1 MNTHKSTWLLA
12 GRYVFAL
19 MVSAF
24 SLSSLATSSHASH
37 MKDIDCSEVPV
48 KITHSAF
55 PMDGFKCQVAA
66 GKQDYTFKEHKI
78 FQNNQKGN
86 FLNIRHYRAMGRT
99 YMKAMT
105 DERVADHLKAIDSWV
120 RDNSYNW
127 TGFATLA
134 GGRYVLFLG
143 KKGSNPVW
151 TCFGH
156 HSVAR
161 AKGSGYKFRRSVIYC
176 ETGVEHLSEDA
187 VGAFLDTVEFVAR

>member
-1 MNTHKSTWLLA
+1 M

-24 SLSSLATSSHASH
+24 SLSSLATSSYAVH
-37 MKDIDCSEVPV
+37 MKDIDCSKVPV

-66 GKQDYTFKEHKI
+66 GKHESTFKEHKI
-78 FQNNQKGN
+78 FQNNQKGKY
-86 FLNIRHYRAMGRT
+86 LNIRHYRAIGGT
-99 YMKAMT
+99 YIKAMT
-105 DERVADHLKAIDSWV
+105 DEWVADRLKEIDLWV

-134 GGRYVLFLG
+134 GGKYMRLLA
-143 KKGSNPVW
+143 KESSDPVW

-156 HSVAR
+156 HSVAG
-161 AKGSGYKFRRSVIYC
+161 AKSSGYKFRRYVIYC
-176 ETGVEHLSEDA
+176 ERGEAHLSEDA
-187 VGAFLDTVEFVAR
+187 VRAVLDNVEFVAR